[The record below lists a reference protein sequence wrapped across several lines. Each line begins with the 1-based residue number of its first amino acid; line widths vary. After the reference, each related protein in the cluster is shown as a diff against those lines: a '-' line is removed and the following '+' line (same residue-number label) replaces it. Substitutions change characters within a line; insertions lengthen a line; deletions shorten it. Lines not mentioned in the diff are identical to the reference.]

1 MTRLLAALLVL
12 APVSEGQAQ
21 QTPADDV
28 VAEQAS
34 ETEQGAD
41 EQSSSRIDVVVV
53 TASRR
58 EEQLINAPA
67 TMTVLT
73 AEMIESSPGHNVADL
88 FRTVPG
94 LNIAQTAARDFN
106 LNTRAATGTLSDS
119 HLAVIDGR
127 SVYQDF
133 FGFVLWDLI
142 PVNTNE
148 IKQIEII
155 RGPASAVW
163 GANAMNGVVNVITK
177 TPREMLGTTVHLG
190 LGQFG
195 RSLTGED
202 YSSGGLFRTH
212 VTHAGAPNDRFAYKF
227 SAALLTQEA
236 LPRPAGTVPGTGAA
250 YPSYTNRGTT
260 QPRFDA
266 RVDYDSPD
274 GRHGLIVSGGVA
286 GTDGIIHSGLGPF
299 DIQPGSRLTH
309 GKVNYRRGE
318 LQAQFF
324 VNAFTGDAPALL
336 QKTGDGSVLP
346 FTVETLA
353 YGVSFSNAHIV
364 GAQHLLSYGGNFRH
378 TGFDLSLAPDG
389 TSRDEGG
396 LYIQDEIFLSDR
408 FRWVVGTRVD
418 RFDILDKSVFSP
430 RTTFMFKPRS
440 DHTLRLSFNRAFR
453 APHFVNSF
461 LDASLGIQI
470 GGGII
475 PVPTVGNLDLK
486 EEALTAYEAGYIGD
500 LGPTTVSAA
509 VYLNHTDDMIL
520 FAPVANALGLPVKFT
535 YLNSPRVRDRGVE
548 LAVDWTIRDDVAS
561 FVNYSWQAETHA
573 TELDE
578 GELNIA
584 PRHRFNAGI
593 RFTRGRYF
601 GNVSM
606 NFVDKAFWQDVLN
619 TPFHGWTDAYSLVN
633 GGFGVRSSD
642 GQLTASLQATNLFNK
657 GVPLRDRCSF
667 GRLPWLISQALSV
680 TYMAGER
687 RLYLERNCRLPE
699 SPAHSRRRNREGPAS
714 SKGLNSQRG
723 FGPAVEPRRKS
734 RPRSTSLHGSSPCK
748 C

>member
-34 ETEQGAD
+34 ETEQGDD

-324 VNAFTGDAPALL
+324 VNAFAGDAPALL

-353 YGVSFSNAHIV
+353 YDVSFSNAHIV
-364 GAQHLLSYGGNFRH
+364 GAQHLLSYGGNYRH

-475 PVPTVGNLDLK
+475 PVPAVGNLDLK

-500 LGPTTVSAA
+500 LGPTAVSAA

-657 GVPLRDRCSF
+657 EVQQHIF
-667 GRLPWLISQALSV
+667 GDIIRRTV
-680 TYMAGER
+680 TV
-687 RLYLERNCRLPE
+687 
-699 SPAHSRRRNREGPAS
+699 
-714 SKGLNSQRG
+714 GLQVR
-723 FGPAVEPRRKS
+723 F
-734 RPRSTSLHGSSPCK
+734 
-748 C
+748 